1 MIPAILGLGG
11 LTARIV
17 ATAVIPRVVRA
28 ISSSFS
34 TPKTIEPRRPLAIE
48 GISTAPEPAPTPVLS
63 GVSAPLRTSRKWG
76 YAGLWHHQASGL
88 DLATYRAY
96 DAANKRWIS
105 RDPLGEGVDYNLYR
119 YCGNSPINGT
129 DSEGLAPFSGT
140 LTVYAWGL
148 GGRVQAVNVNINGNY
163 DPHSGRVTAELG
175 TQNLLPASARIKT
188 TVSIQQLSSGDSG
201 SFTIDEDDDSPVPS
215 TKKKKKKCSARE
227 TQIDTYHRG
236 QRTKR
241 RYVAKMDPA
250 SFVRIRIDVVVDPI
264 PILGGNPFSFGG
276 QSVGVPFTQG
286 SNTFILDGFHNRD
299 NIVDIHDI

>member
-76 YAGLWHHQASGL
+76 YAGLWHHQAPGL

-105 RDPLGEGVDYNLYR
+105 RDPLGEGVDTNLYR
-119 YCGNSPINGT
+119 YCGNSPINLT
-129 DSEGLAPFSGT
+129 DPSGLLPEWVEAIVETIAKPAKSVYEVFGPIESDLTKPAPPNPSPSGASGFLLRNTLRGIPGVMICPTKVGDGT
-140 LTVYAWGL
+140 LKGNGIKTVKDLIDTSKPGRATKGRATQYERTGGMDAANADFDSLGL
-148 GGRVQAVNVNINGNY
+148 SDVTTAPNGTRIGRLPDGRTVNV
-163 DPHSGRVTAELG
+163 
-175 TQNLLPASARIKT
+175 
-188 TVSIQQLSSGDSG
+188 
-201 SFTIDEDDDSPVPS
+201 
-215 TKKKKKKCSARE
+215 
-227 TQIDTYHRG
+227 RG
-236 QRTKR
+236 QSTAGTPTLEIQGTSSTLKF
-241 RYVAKMDPA
+241 RYGP
-250 SFVRIRIDVVVDPI
+250 
-264 PILGGNPFSFGG
+264 
-276 QSVGVPFTQG
+276 
-286 SNTFILDGFHNRD
+286 
-299 NIVDIHDI
+299 